1 MNRMFAKTLFLQF
14 LGIFAVLCS
23 VVACSDKHTAG
34 TVTDTGNTVAEVTGV
49 VHRADGKL
57 ASNAVVRMARVV
69 VDDSLIVPEMLESV
83 TDTDGVFAFDSAIAD
98 TFQLAIIDT
107 SAEEIFYMP
116 RTTAEAGNF
125 DSIKLEKAAFFS
137 SVLYYENVAELE
149 VAVGSHF
156 IVYLTGT
163 PFYQS
168 VFAGD
173 SFSVMIPQGTW
184 WMEFF
189 PGDPQIVAKLQ
200 SSGVADSLIYRS
212 WKMTSEVKPGDTL
225 DVRPFLWST
234 AADVDTLVKETEE
247 AAKDVSRLYGK
258 VACKNGKPCEGVEVA
273 LITDLY
279 GFTFMEGDSL
289 EFDVLTK
296 TDSLGRW
303 WLNLP
308 KEVPEDSF
316 RVEFRKVQDDIV
328 VQAGTSRY
336 VKKSEI
342 AKLKDTLDVG
352 VDTLQRPASLLSG
365 VRLVVDSQDTTQSSN
380 CMVNSVVVGIK
391 GTSHFIR
398 DVSCDMLTLTG
409 IPAGIQ
415 EIVLYS
421 GDPKVI
427 SVLEKSDAVRWS
439 YVTLT
444 GVDLPENAEQKVQW
458 ITYTPPSKNILE

>member
-1 MNRMFAKTLFLQF
+1 MKRIYEKVLPLPLICLFALCF
-14 LGIFAVLCS
+14 FA
-23 VVACSDKHTAG
+23 ACGDDHTAG
-34 TVTDTGNTVAEVTGV
+34 TVTDTGNTVAAVTGV
-49 VHRADGKL
+49 VHRANGNV

-69 VDDSLIVPEMLESV
+69 EGDSLVMPEMLEAV
-83 TDTDGVFAFDSAIAD
+83 TDSDGVFAFDSAIAD
-98 TFQLAIIDT
+98 TFQLAVIDT
-107 SAEEIFYMP
+107 VSEEIFYAP
-116 RTTAEAGNF
+116 KTTIKSKDL
-125 DSIKLEKAAFFS
+125 DSIQLEKAAVFS
-137 SVLYYENVAELE
+137 SVLYYEDVVEPV

-156 IVYLTGT
+156 MVYLTGT

-173 SFSVMIPQGTW
+173 SFFVMIPQGTW

-212 WKMTSEVKPGDTL
+212 WKMTSGVNPGDTL
-225 DVRPFLWST
+225 DVRPFLWSVT
-234 AADVDTLVKETEE
+234 SDVDSLVKENQE
-247 AAKDVSRLYGK
+247 AAKDVSRLYGE
-258 VACKNGKPCEGVEVA
+258 VVCKNGKPCENVEVA

-279 GFTFMEGDSL
+279 GFAFMEGDSL
-289 EFDVLTK
+289 KFDVLTR

-336 VKKSEI
+336 IQKSEI
-342 AKLKDTLDVG
+342 KKLKDTLDVG
-352 VDTLQRPASLLSG
+352 VDTLLRPASLMSG
-365 VRLVVDSQDTTQSSN
+365 VKLAVDSQDTTQSSN

-391 GTSHFIR
+391 GTSHFVR
-398 DVSCDMLTLTG
+398 DMTCDMLTLAG
-409 IPAGIQ
+409 IPAGRQ

-427 SVLEKSDAVRWS
+427 SVLEKSNAPRWS
-439 YVTLT
+439 YVSLT
-444 GVDLPENAEQKVQW
+444 PVDLPENDEQKVQW